1 MRKTQSAMGSTQS
14 KSGQGNNM
22 VCRRNHP
29 FFNNNLPPPRQF
41 LCNKILLKKLASV
54 RGMPI
59 EQIFE
64 LRGSGHFGHICAPIT
79 GCFYDK
85 TIISEEN
92 IPLDCYLLLQCCWR
106 QCTLLPLPGSNH
118 LQNLTPKYNILN
130 VFWTYIANKKD

>member
-1 MRKTQSAMGSTQS
+1 MPGAPRSDKTFFGLHSYLAGKYCEKPKVPWVQLKVG

-64 LRGSGHFGHICAPIT
+64 LRGPVG
-79 GCFYDK
+79 
-85 TIISEEN
+85 
-92 IPLDCYLLLQCCWR
+92 PLAVYV
-106 QCTLLPLPGSNH
+106 PL
-118 LQNLTPKYNILN
+118 
-130 VFWTYIANKKD
+130 